1 MVGGRSGLS
10 VLVPSTCPWVGSE
23 RPTPACLKL
32 WTLPQGARPW
42 AVCKGRLVAA
52 PSLPGPLGRKLGSGW
67 RWGLCQAPRCLQLS
81 WKGKSC
87 CSSGSPH
94 QARASLRSQHASLW
108 HVIPHPTGSQAGG
121 TGFSHPRFRAE
132 CDSGPPLPSM
142 PNGSGRGTG
151 AVPARAGRLDG
162 KPCLFVNVTLLWLSH

>member
-1 MVGGRSGLS
+1 MGS
-10 VLVPSTCPWVGSE
+10 VQRQTG
-23 RPTPACLKL
+23 
-32 WTLPQGARPW
+32 
-42 AVCKGRLVAA
+42 
-52 PSLPGPLGRKLGSGW
+52 
-67 RWGLCQAPRCLQLS
+67 
-81 WKGKSC
+81 
-87 CSSGSPH
+87 GSPLPPWPPWTETRLGLEVGAVPGTSMSPTELEGEELLLVRQPH
-94 QARASLRSQHASLW
+94 RARASLRSQHASLW

-162 KPCLFVNVTLLWLSH
+162 KLCLFVNVTLLWLSH